1 MVTKKNITE
10 IFELILKTYD
20 DEEIIKKIHDSN
32 KEIQEFIKILKV
44 GEIINEQQRDYDR

>member
-1 MVTKKNITE
+1 MKI
-10 IFELILKTYD
+10 ELDQDSSD